1 MDEIRTKQARTVDF
15 EAYSNSVG
23 KLDVSVIDRR
33 PVWARRYFGVALC
46 RVKCRRM
53 A

>member
-1 MDEIRTKQARTVDF
+1 MDEIRTKQARTVAF

-23 KLDVSVIDRR
+23 KLDVSVIGRR
-33 PVWARRYFGVALC
+33 TVWAQRYFGVALC
-46 RVKCRRM
+46 LAKRRRM